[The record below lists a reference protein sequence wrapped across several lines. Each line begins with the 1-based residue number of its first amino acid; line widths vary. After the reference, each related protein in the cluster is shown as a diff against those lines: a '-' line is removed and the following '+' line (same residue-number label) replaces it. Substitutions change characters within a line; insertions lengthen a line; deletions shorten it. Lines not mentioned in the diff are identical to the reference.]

1 MRGDKEFYGSVLRDG
16 SVRASWGVKMT
27 GDIMLEALVETGNQI
42 DSAWSMYIVVHLGLF
57 WFFFLVHRPLLFIE
71 RVVALFAYAAFV
83 FINGKGLLTTYTF
96 LEALRSDIV
105 ANFRSELANAPSTA
119 RALAEAYFGGREE
132 MILITHGVAF
142 VIVALFVMFRNTI
155 IGRYE
160 RAFPNQAPSARGLL
174 D

>member
-1 MRGDKEFYGSVLRDG
+1 
-16 SVRASWGVKMT
+16 MT
-27 GDIMLEALVETGNQI
+27 AEGMLEALVETGNQI

-71 RVVALFAYAAFV
+71 RVVALFAYAAFA
-83 FINGKGLLTTYTF
+83 FINGNGLLTTYAF
-96 LEALRSDIV
+96 LEAIRSDLV
-105 ANFRSELANAPSTA
+105 RNFGRELANAPSTLQ
-119 RALAEAYFGGREE
+119 ALNLAFFGDRTE

-160 RAFPNQAPSARGLL
+160 RFFPKHAPSAGLA